1 VFKILTVIMKI
12 IRLIINIQIGGG
24 NQYIQI
30 CGGNQYIQILLE
42 HLVMCFKKINLI
54 CATQNCWLKCNVET
68 S

>member
-1 VFKILTVIMKI
+1 MKI

-42 HLVMCFKKINLI
+42 HLVNYTLQKILI
-54 CATQNCWLKCNVET
+54 
-68 S
+68 